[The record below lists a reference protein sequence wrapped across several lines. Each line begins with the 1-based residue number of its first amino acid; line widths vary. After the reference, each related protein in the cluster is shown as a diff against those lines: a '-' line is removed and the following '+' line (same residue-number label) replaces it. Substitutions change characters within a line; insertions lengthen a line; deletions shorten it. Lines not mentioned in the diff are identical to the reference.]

1 MPRGQFTIVNNLCQ
15 HIWQCGRQILAL
27 GLRLIR
33 DYAFTASE
41 SAKPI
46 VLESSLVSSTPQQ
59 TSLDKT
65 DAKPGADENFI
76 VERIYKA
83 VMEQRLAPNTK
94 LSEARLCETFGV
106 GRMRIRRALLL
117 LSSQGLIELQS
128 NRGAYVACPDKSEAN
143 DVFAARMLIEPPLV
157 RQLAQSADEI
167 DLKVLVDHIA
177 LEDAA
182 RKKDERTEIIRLSG
196 EFHTKL
202 AQATGNKFIFRMMR
216 ELVTRTSLI
225 VGLFG
230 SSKNAS
236 CPDDEHSKILRAIQS
251 QNPEQAEKLL
261 ISHLNHIQS
270 GLDMDS
276 RQDPPDD
283 LAAILGSD

>member
-1 MPRGQFTIVNNLCQ
+1 MAT
-15 HIWQCGRQILAL
+15 
-27 GLRLIR
+27 
-33 DYAFTASE
+33 
-41 SAKPI
+41 
-46 VLESSLVSSTPQQ
+46 
-59 TSLDKT
+59 LDPKT
-65 DAKPGADENFI
+65 GPDENFI

-94 LSEARLCETFGV
+94 LSEARLCDTFGV

-117 LSSQGLIELQS
+117 LSSQGIIKLES

-157 RQLAQSADEI
+157 RQLAQNSGDI
-167 DLKVLVDHIA
+167 DLTLLIDHIA

-182 RKKDERTEIIRLSG
+182 RQKKERTEIIRLSG

-230 SSKNAS
+230 SSENAS
-236 CPDDEHSKILRAIQS
+236 CPDDEHSNILKAIQS
-251 QNPEQAEKLL
+251 HNPALAEKLL
-261 ISHLNHIQS
+261 MSHLDHIQS
-270 GLDMDS
+270 GLDMEA
-276 RQDPPDD
+276 RQEPQDD
-283 LAAILGSD
+283 LAAILGLD

>member
-1 MPRGQFTIVNNLCQ
+1 MN
-15 HIWQCGRQILAL
+15 
-27 GLRLIR
+27 
-33 DYAFTASE
+33 
-41 SAKPI
+41 
-46 VLESSLVSSTPQQ
+46 PQQ
-59 TSLDKT
+59 SNIETSEPKS
-65 DAKPGADENFI
+65 GSDETII

-106 GRMRIRRALLL
+106 GRMRVRRALLL
-117 LSSQGLIELQS
+117 LSSQGIIELQS

-157 RQLAQSADEI
+157 RQLAQNTGEI
-167 DLKVLVDHIA
+167 DLGILTEHIA

-182 RKKDERTEIIRLSG
+182 REKKERTEIIRLSG

-230 SSKNAS
+230 SSENAS
-236 CPDDEHSKILRAIQS
+236 CPDDEHSNILKAIQS
-251 QNPEQAEKLL
+251 QDPELAEHLL
-261 ISHLNHIQS
+261 ISHLDHIQS
-270 GLDMDS
+270 GLDMDA
-276 RQDPPDD
+276 RHAPQDD
-283 LAAILGSD
+283 LAAILGSN

>member
-1 MPRGQFTIVNNLCQ
+1 M
-15 HIWQCGRQILAL
+15 
-27 GLRLIR
+27 
-33 DYAFTASE
+33 
-41 SAKPI
+41 
-46 VLESSLVSSTPQQ
+46 SSNPQQ
-59 TSLDKT
+59 NSIV
-65 DAKPGADENFI
+65 KPDPSQGSDEKFI

-94 LSEARLCETFGV
+94 LSEALLCETFGV
-106 GRMRIRRALLL
+106 GRMRVRRALLL

-157 RQLAQSADEI
+157 RQLAQKSANI
-167 DLKVLVDHIA
+167 DLTVLIDHIA

-182 RKKDERTEIIRLSG
+182 REKNERTEIIRLSG
-196 EFHTKL
+196 EFHTKI

-230 SSKNAS
+230 SSQNAS
-236 CPDDEHSKILRAIQS
+236 CPDDEHSKILQAIQAK
-251 QNPEQAEKLL
+251 NTELAEQLL

-270 GLDMDS
+270 GLDMET
-276 RQDPPDD
+276 RKGPQDD
-283 LAAILGSD
+283 LATILGSD

>member
-1 MPRGQFTIVNNLCQ
+1 MPHMNFTIVNNLCQ
-15 HIWQCGRQILAL
+15 HICEYGRQILAL
-27 GLRLIR
+27 GHRLKLSSMARVMPPKRSILKGFFVNFKSQPNT
-33 DYAFTASE
+33 DKDLDISSGPDE
-41 SAKPI
+41 S
-46 VLESSLVSSTPQQ
+46 L
-59 TSLDKT
+59 
-65 DAKPGADENFI
+65 I

-106 GRMRIRRALLL
+106 GRMRVRRALLL
-117 LSSQGLIELQS
+117 LSSQGIIDLHS

-157 RQLAQSADEI
+157 RQLAQERSEAS
-167 DLKVLVDHIA
+167 LALLTDHIA

-182 RKKDERTEIIRLSG
+182 RKENERTEIIRLSG

-202 AQATGNKFIFRMMR
+202 AQATGNKFISRMMR

-230 SSKNAS
+230 SSQNAS
-236 CPDDEHSKILRAIQS
+236 CPDDEHSNILKAILARD
-251 QNPEQAEKLL
+251 PDQAEELL
-261 ISHLNHIQS
+261 VSHLNHIKS
-270 GLDMDS
+270 GLDMDA
-276 RQDPPDD
+276 RPQPQDD
-283 LAAILGSD
+283 LAVILGSA

>member
-1 MPRGQFTIVNNLCQ
+1 MAT
-15 HIWQCGRQILAL
+15 
-27 GLRLIR
+27 
-33 DYAFTASE
+33 
-41 SAKPI
+41 
-46 VLESSLVSSTPQQ
+46 
-59 TSLDKT
+59 LDPKT
-65 DAKPGADENFI
+65 GPDENFI

-94 LSEARLCETFGV
+94 LSEARLCDTFGV

-117 LSSQGLIELQS
+117 LSSQGIIKLES

-143 DVFAARMLIEPPLV
+143 DVFAARMLIGPPLV
-157 RQLAQSADEI
+157 RQLAQNSGDI
-167 DLKVLVDHIA
+167 DLTLLIDHIA

-182 RKKDERTEIIRLSG
+182 RQKKERTEIIRLSG

-230 SSKNAS
+230 SSENAS
-236 CPDDEHSKILRAIQS
+236 CPDDEHSNILKAIQS
-251 QNPEQAEKLL
+251 HNPALAEKLL
-261 ISHLNHIQS
+261 MSHLDHIQS
-270 GLDMDS
+270 GLDMEA
-276 RQDPPDD
+276 RQEPQDD
-283 LAAILGSD
+283 LAAILGLD

>member
-1 MPRGQFTIVNNLCQ
+1 MAT
-15 HIWQCGRQILAL
+15 
-27 GLRLIR
+27 
-33 DYAFTASE
+33 
-41 SAKPI
+41 
-46 VLESSLVSSTPQQ
+46 
-59 TSLDKT
+59 LDPKT
-65 DAKPGADENFI
+65 GPDENFI

-106 GRMRIRRALLL
+106 GRMRVRRALLL
-117 LSSQGLIELQS
+117 LSSQGIIKLQS

-157 RQLAQSADEI
+157 RQLAQNPDNIKLSLLI
-167 DLKVLVDHIA
+167 DHIA

-182 RKKDERTEIIRLSG
+182 RQKKERTELIRLSG

-202 AQATGNKFIFRMMR
+202 AQATENKFIFRMMR

-230 SSKNAS
+230 SSENAS
-236 CPDDEHSKILRAIQS
+236 CPDDEHSNILKAIQS
-251 QNPEQAEKLL
+251 QNPVLAEQLL
-261 ISHLNHIQS
+261 MSHLDHIQS
-270 GLDMDS
+270 GLDMEAH
-276 RQDPPDD
+276 QEPQDD

>member
-1 MPRGQFTIVNNLCQ
+1 MLPVEAI
-15 HIWQCGRQILAL
+15 
-27 GLRLIR
+27 
-33 DYAFTASE
+33 
-41 SAKPI
+41 KPI
-46 VLESSLVSSTPQQ
+46 NLESDVVSSNTQQ
-59 TSLDKT
+59 SSIGKLDPN
-65 DAKPGADENFI
+65 PGSDENFI

-106 GRMRIRRALLL
+106 GRMRVRRALLL

-157 RQLAQSADEI
+157 RQLAHDAGDI
-167 DLKVLVDHIA
+167 DLTILVDHIA

-182 RKKDERTEIIRLSG
+182 RKQNERTEIIRLSG

-202 AQATGNKFIFRMMR
+202 AQATDNKFIFRMMR

-230 SSKNAS
+230 SSQNAS
-236 CPDDEHSKILRAIQS
+236 CPDDEHRNILQAIQS
-251 QNPEQAEKLL
+251 QNAKLAENLL

-270 GLDMDS
+270 GLDMES
-276 RQDPPDD
+276 RQEPQDD
-283 LAAILGSD
+283 LAIILGSG

>member
-1 MPRGQFTIVNNLCQ
+1 MSKGLLVNFKSRPSADDDVDFPA
-15 HIWQCGRQILAL
+15 GP
-27 GLRLIR
+27 
-33 DYAFTASE
+33 DE
-41 SAKPI
+41 S
-46 VLESSLVSSTPQQ
+46 Q
-59 TSLDKT
+59 
-65 DAKPGADENFI
+65 I
-76 VERIYKA
+76 VERIFNA

-106 GRMRIRRALLL
+106 GRMRVRRALLL
-117 LSSQGLIELQS
+117 LSSQGIIDLHS

-157 RQLAQSADEI
+157 RQLAQERSEASLALLTE
-167 DLKVLVDHIA
+167 HIA

-182 RKKDERTEIIRLSG
+182 RHGNERTEIIRLSG

-202 AQATGNKFIFRMMR
+202 AQATGNKFISRMMR

-236 CPDDEHSKILRAIQS
+236 CPDDEHANIMKAILARD
-251 QNPEQAEKLL
+251 PDQAEALL
-261 ISHLNHIQS
+261 LSHLGHIQS
-270 GLDMDS
+270 GLDMDA
-276 RQDPPDD
+276 RPQPQDD
-283 LAAILGSD
+283 LAVILGLAR

>member
-1 MPRGQFTIVNNLCQ
+1 M
-15 HIWQCGRQILAL
+15 
-27 GLRLIR
+27 
-33 DYAFTASE
+33 
-41 SAKPI
+41 
-46 VLESSLVSSTPQQ
+46 SSNPQQ
-59 TSLDKT
+59 NSIV
-65 DAKPGADENFI
+65 KPDPSQGSDEKFI

-94 LSEARLCETFGV
+94 LSEALLCETFGV
-106 GRMRIRRALLL
+106 GRMRVRRALLL

-157 RQLAQSADEI
+157 RQLAQKSANI
-167 DLKVLVDHIA
+167 DLTVLIDHIA

-182 RKKDERTEIIRLSG
+182 REKNERTEIIRLSG
-196 EFHTKL
+196 EFHTKI

-230 SSKNAS
+230 SSQNAS
-236 CPDDEHSKILRAIQS
+236 CPDDEHSKILHAIQTK
-251 QNPEQAEKLL
+251 NTELAEQLL
-261 ISHLNHIQS
+261 ISHLNHIQG
-270 GLDMDS
+270 GLDMETHKGP
-276 RQDPPDD
+276 QDD
-283 LAAILGSD
+283 LATILGSD